1 MKVITLGRTGFL
13 HEQPWLETSCFLL
26 VPKDSW
32 RLQALPFW
40 LYSYLPPSSGSSAQA
55 LRRPT
60 AGEEASPHAAPKDSC
75 PGFLLPGLLFCFPSP
90 WLVFT
95 VPQGLTKTHSSGLF
109 LSPRR
114 TLASLPALLLR
125 YFLRQ
130 TPRCPVPQP
139 CLSSGSLLD
148 CPEHHH
154 FTVHSLS

>member
-1 MKVITLGRTGFL
+1 MNNLGWRLPASFWCPKILGDFKPFLSGFTATSHPPQEALPRPLEGLQLGRR
-13 HEQPWLETSCFLL
+13 P
-26 VPKDSW
+26 
-32 RLQALPFW
+32 ALMLPRRIPAPASFS
-40 LYSYLPPSSGSSAQA
+40 LGYSSVS
-55 LRRPT
+55 R
-60 AGEEASPHAAPKDSC
+60 
-75 PGFLLPGLLFCFPSP
+75 SP